1 MDTLSR
7 IRIANG
13 LVVACGVIGGGW
25 FERYAAGTNGPFSFD
40 AFAVWVAAPSFVML
54 IPVVLANTVKAQV
67 VVLVLSSLLVVG
79 GLLLYWDAMFLH
91 VDAQGALVF
100 LFIPLYQFVAV
111 VVVLCGVIFVRA
123 RAHVATNTTFEGNAR
138 KNAARPSM

>member
-1 MDTLSR
+1 MDVLNR

-13 LVVACGVIGGGW
+13 FVVACGVIGGGW
-25 FERYAAGTNGPFSFD
+25 FERYAGGASGEFSFD
-40 AFAVWVAAPSFVML
+40 TFAVWVAAPSFVML

-67 VVLVLSSLLVVG
+67 VVLVLSSLFVVG

-100 LFIPLYQFVAV
+100 IFIPLYQFVAV
-111 VVVLCGVIFVRA
+111 VAVLCGVIFFRA
-123 RAHVATNTTFEGNAR
+123 RAHMATNSTFERNAR
-138 KNAARPSM
+138 ESDARPSM